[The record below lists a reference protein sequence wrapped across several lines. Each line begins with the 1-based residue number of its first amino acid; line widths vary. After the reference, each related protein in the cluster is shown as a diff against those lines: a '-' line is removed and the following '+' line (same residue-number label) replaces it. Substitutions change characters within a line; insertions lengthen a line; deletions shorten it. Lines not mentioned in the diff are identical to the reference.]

1 MKLDVRTISTVQE
14 QMVEV
19 EFPEPCSEVLVKN
32 FGDND
37 IYVATDENG
46 QKTNGMVRIP
56 ADTAQVIVKNLPS
69 VEVRNPWITE
79 LYIYADST
87 MTDAVEIQPVR

>member
-32 FGDND
+32 FGDSD
-37 IYVATDENG
+37 IYVSTDESG
-46 QKTNGMVRIP
+46 KKTNGMVRIP

-79 LYIYADST
+79 LYIYADSA

>member
-32 FGDND
+32 FGDSD
-37 IYVATDENG
+37 ICCH
-46 QKTNGMVRIP
+46 R
-56 ADTAQVIVKNLPS
+56 
-69 VEVRNPWITE
+69 
-79 LYIYADST
+79 
-87 MTDAVEIQPVR
+87 